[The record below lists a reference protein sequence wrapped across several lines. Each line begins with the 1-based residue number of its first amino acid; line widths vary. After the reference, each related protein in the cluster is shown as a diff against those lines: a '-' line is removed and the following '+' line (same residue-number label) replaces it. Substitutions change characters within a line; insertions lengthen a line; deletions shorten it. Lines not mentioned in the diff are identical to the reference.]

1 MQLQQQGG
9 SQANKQKQSET
20 WQLFRDENKK
30 IYLKIDENEDY
41 VTRSKLTIIVKT
53 LSKYNDWSR
62 VAAKQTKLISKL
74 LTEGH
79 KPE

>member
-30 IYLKIDENEDY
+30 INLKIDENEDY

-62 VAAKQTKLISKL
+62 VAVKQRNMHTQRHLN
-74 LTEGH
+74 
-79 KPE
+79 

>member
-30 IYLKIDENEDY
+30 INLKIDENEDY

-62 VAAKQTKLISKL
+62 VAAKQAKLISKL
-74 LTEGH
+74 LTEGD

>member
-9 SQANKQKQSET
+9 SQANNQKQSET

-41 VTRSKLTIIVKT
+41 VTTSTLTIIVRT

-62 VAAKQTKLISKL
+62 VAAKQTNKH
-74 LTEGH
+74 TQRH
-79 KPE
+79 RN

>member
-62 VAAKQTKLISKL
+62 VAVKQRNMHTQRHLN
-74 LTEGH
+74 
-79 KPE
+79 